1 MNLWVRGETWASDI
15 WKALQKVRSDDV
27 AKVTGVRRE
36 QGWHQVHHQQSCTP
50 STHISNSSRFSLI
63 LLPWPP
69 KVLPS
74 TPQIQHDAS
83 FPIHSNIKLGST
95 LNSSSSSF
103 RHDLVSL
110 TSLFIHWSTMGE
122 LMVNPCRHSH
132 HGSTNVLEFS
142 LPFFPDTF
150 SSGLLFWGHATPL
163 KKNTKQ
169 FVRKLFPRNI
179 KNLLWLHILDHSV
192 FSLGCHP

>member
-1 MNLWVRGETWASDI
+1 M
-15 WKALQKVRSDDV
+15 
-27 AKVTGVRRE
+27 
-36 QGWHQVHHQQSCTP
+36 
-50 STHISNSSRFSLI
+50 FSLI

-74 TPQIQHDAS
+74 TPQIKHDAS
-83 FPIHSNIKLGST
+83 SPIHSNIKLGST

-110 TSLFIHWSTMGE
+110 AYLFIHWSTMGE

-150 SSGLLFWGHATPL
+150 SSGLLFWGHTTPL

-179 KNLLWLHILDHSV
+179 KNLLWLRILTWSLSLLSRMPPIGRFAFTTIPTFQSVPFFLILLGDCHSP
-192 FSLGCHP
+192 FLQAHL